1 MGLKIDG
8 RCHCGQITY
17 EAEINPN
24 SVVVCHCTDCQTFS
38 SAPYRVSVPV
48 LIERFTL
55 HGEPRT
61 YRKRGGSGREV
72 VQNFC
77 GACGTPI
84 YSAPAEAGSSS
95 ICVSAPSVSGPRW
108 RRSARASAARPCPG
122 PSIST
127 PWKSSPIPRRRCSL
141 IFRRF

>member
-1 MGLKIDG
+1 MGLRIDG

-48 LIERFTL
+48 RVERFTL
-55 HGEPRT
+55 HGEPAT
-61 YRKRGGSGREV
+61 YRKRGGSGREI

-84 YSAPAEAGSSS
+84 YSAPVDAGAFVNLRLGAVRQRAELAPKRQGFCGSAMAWAFDLDA
-95 ICVSAPSVSGPRW
+95 VEKVPEPSP
-108 RRSARASAARPCPG
+108 P
-122 PSIST
+122 
-127 PWKSSPIPRRRCSL
+127 L
-141 IFRRF
+141 

>member
-1 MGLKIDG
+1 MGLRIDG

-24 SVVVCHCTDCQTFS
+24 NVVVCHCTDCQTFS

-77 GACGTPI
+77 GVCGTPI
-84 YSAPAEAGSSS
+84 YSAPVDPGTFVNLRLGAVHQRAALAPKRQGFCRSAMPWAFDLDAVEKLPDPSPPLSSS
-95 ICVSAPSVSGPRW
+95 
-108 RRSARASAARPCPG
+108 
-122 PSIST
+122 
-127 PWKSSPIPRRRCSL
+127 
-141 IFRRF
+141 

>member
-24 SVVVCHCTDCQTFS
+24 NVVVCHCTDCQTFS
-38 SAPYRVSVPV
+38 SAPYRVTVPV
-48 LIERFTL
+48 LRSNASRCAASL
-55 HGEPRT
+55 RT
-61 YRKRGGSGREV
+61 YRKRGGSGREI

-84 YSAPAEAGSSS
+84 YSAPAEGATFFNLRLGA
-95 ICVSAPSVSGPRW
+95 IRQCAELAPKRQGFC
-108 RRSARASAARPCPG
+108 RSAMPWAFDLDAVEKLPD
-122 PSIST
+122 PS
-127 PWKSSPIPRRRCSL
+127 PPA
-141 IFRRF
+141 